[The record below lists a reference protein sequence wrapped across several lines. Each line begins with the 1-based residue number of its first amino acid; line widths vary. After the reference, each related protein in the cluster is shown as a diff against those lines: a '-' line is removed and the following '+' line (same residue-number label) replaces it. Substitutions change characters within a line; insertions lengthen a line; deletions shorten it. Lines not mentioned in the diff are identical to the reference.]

1 MANYELGNLVWRVT
15 GDTKQYDKSLKT
27 SEKKTKSFSAKS
39 IAMFAG
45 MAAAAIGAY
54 KKISATIKE
63 SIGLYGKQIDAESSL
78 RAAIEASGQEVDSV
92 FSKYTSL
99 ASEIQR
105 VTTVG
110 DEATIEMMSMAT
122 AMGIADG
129 EMEMAIK
136 GAIGLSDA
144 FGMGTQQAIRGVANA
159 LNGEFTTLQRYI
171 PALRTAT
178 TDSEKM
184 ALVQEAMAGG
194 FEVSKS
200 KADSAFGALQ
210 QLDNATG
217 DLKETLGQAV
227 AEGIAPFVT
236 GLTDWVTGIT
246 EARTEILDL
255 RAILEDKAAGETL
268 SIQEQL
274 RLQESKV
281 GKLRTQLDLQSK
293 IQGGEDSILGSFKQS
308 TEELESRVRAE
319 EAILGS
325 LMRRV
330 QEQNNLN
337 EAESQGVDNQD
348 DTIDYM
354 EDLTDAYSKTKQ
366 GRIDAIR
373 GQIAYFETFKSGP
386 MAIAVL
392 ENLRNKLA
400 ELTKGG
406 TEDLRDALEEENELR
421 SVSSN
426 EALNAAQEDEEEEE
440 ESLKE
445 HLERMAEEW
454 IGYYNTIAGLASAGL
469 NNRMMGLE
477 NEAEAVRQS
486 SDQQLQIIE
495 TQHQRE
501 LELAGLAEESA
512 LEKAERLL
520 ESKRDTATAEEL
532 IDLENAVRKAE
543 IDQEYADKKK
553 AVEKETALALW
564 EIQVEE
570 FEAQKK
576 LDMIQAAITTAQ
588 MAMNAYKSL
597 SGIPFVGPI
606 LGAAAAAVAVGYGL
620 KQQSLIANQ
629 PSPPKPAFARG
640 GEFITD
646 GRQEIVVGDNPGGRE
661 RVSVEPLSSPNVNGP
676 GGMMQIEINLDGRL
690 LAANVAKYVNNG
702 KVRLE
707 IAR

>member
-45 MAAAAIGAY
+45 MAAAALGAY

-144 FGMGTQQAIRGVANA
+144 FGIGTQQAIRGVANA

-255 RAILEDKAAGETL
+255 RAILEANAAGETL

-330 QEQNNLN
+330 QEQNDLN
-337 EAESQGVDNQD
+337 EAESQGADNQD
-348 DTIDYM
+348 NTIDYM

-406 TEDLRDALEEENELR
+406 TEDLRDALEEAKNKKIEAEAEAAAKLIQIRAELFGTEEDQFNASLDSR
-421 SVSSN
+421 V
-426 EALNAAQEDEEEEE
+426 EAYREAGLSELEIDRFIKEEKKKLNDKEEEEE
-440 ESLKE
+440 E
-445 HLERMAEEW
+445 ERLIRSIERYAGYAGNMAS
-454 IGYYNTIAGLASAGL
+454 IFDNITQIRI
-469 NNRMMGLE
+469 NN
-477 NEAEAVRQS
+477 S
-486 SDQQLQIIE
+486 
-495 TQHQRE
+495 QRE
-501 LELAGLAEESA
+501 LNADIAALDQSQMSEEEYNDAVTKLKQDAAIEQWKIEKKLFGITKAANIAQIAMDTSAAIMKGYSQLGPIGGSIAAIVLAGLGV
-512 LEKAERLL
+512 
-520 ESKRDTATAEEL
+520 T
-532 IDLENAVRKAE
+532 
-543 IDQEYADKKK
+543 
-553 AVEKETALALW
+553 
-564 EIQVEE
+564 
-570 FEAQKK
+570 
-576 LDMIQAAITTAQ
+576 QAALV
-588 MAMNAYKSL
+588 MSE
-597 SGIPFVGPI
+597 PP
-606 LGAAAAAVAVGYGL
+606 
-620 KQQSLIANQ
+620 
-629 PSPPKPAFARG
+629 PPKPAFARG

-676 GGMMQIEINLDGRL
+676 GGMMRIEINLDGRL